1 MPMPK
6 LNSRKQNTP
15 EARTGIN
22 WIVWGSA
29 LSTLVLWTTV
39 NDPFNAPKSWV
50 LSITAF
56 WLLGWVLFQVKDQ
69 CKVETLKWASLLSGF
84 FILTLTLA
92 LIATNNKYIGFFG
105 EYRRRTGYLA
115 YISFTIFF
123 LASAFTFRLN
133 KIVKFEIAGAIT
145 GFLVAAYGAAQHYKH
160 DFAKFANPYNSVIS
174 TLGNP
179 DFAAAV
185 MSIFL
190 LISFGIAIQSK
201 FSIWVRV
208 LAGINV
214 GLLLI
219 TIQYSQVRQGLLT
232 SALGIA
238 IIFIVWLHQKN
249 KFSSYALSGLSL
261 VALLFAVA
269 GMLEKGPLVKY
280 FYKSSVT
287 FRGDYW
293 RAGWRMFIHHPLF
306 GVGLD
311 RYGAY
316 FRQYRDATQ
325 AIRRGPDLISNVAHD
340 VPLQLAA
347 TGGIFLL
354 VAYIALTGF
363 ILWRGIS
370 AIRSTSGS
378 QQVLASVIFAAWVAY
393 EAQSMISI
401 DNIGLAIW
409 GYVLGGAVVGISVR
423 SENIEIRRQKELT
436 QPMVSVGL
444 MLIPLVL
451 TFLLFKSESASYQL
465 QSTRITSAN
474 VTSPAAVALL
484 KKPLSFILQEPN
496 FQIVIAQIYANA
508 GDLNTTRQILE
519 GAVSRDSTN
528 YPATSMLA
536 RLNEIEKKWSAAIA
550 LRNKI
555 AKIDPYNTL
564 NLLELGEDK
573 KSSGDLIGAK
583 NMIPLIDAIDPNGAD
598 AKKAHTE
605 LAG

>member
-1 MPMPK
+1 MLMAK
-6 LNSRKQNTP
+6 LNSRQQNTP
-15 EARTGIN
+15 KARTGIN
-22 WIVWGSA
+22 WIIWGSA
-29 LSTLVLWTTV
+29 LSTLVLWTTI

-69 CKVETLKWASLLSGF
+69 CKVETLKWATMLSGF

-92 LIATNNKYIGFFG
+92 YIATDNKYIGFFG
-105 EYRRRTGYLA
+105 EYQRRTGYLT
-115 YISFTIFF
+115 YISFAIFF

-145 GFLVAAYGAAQHYKH
+145 GFLVAIYGAAQHYKH

-179 DFAAAV
+179 DFAAAA

-201 FSIWVRV
+201 YSIWVRV

-261 VALLFAVA
+261 AALLFAIA

-280 FYKSSVT
+280 FYKPSVT

-311 RYGAY
+311 RYGTY

-325 AIRRGPDLISNVAHD
+325 EIRRGPDLISNAAHN

-354 VAYIALTGF
+354 VAYIALTAF

-378 QQVLASVIFAAWVAY
+378 QQVLVSVIFAAWVAY

-401 DNIGLAIW
+401 DNIGIAIW
-409 GYVLGGAVVGISVR
+409 GYVLGGAVVGVSVR
-423 SENIEIRRQKELT
+423 AENLQMRRQKELT
-436 QPMVSVGL
+436 QPMVSIGL

-451 TFLLFKSESASYQL
+451 SFLLFKSESATYQL
-465 QSTRITSAN
+465 QSRAINASN
-474 VTSPAAVALL
+474 VTSAEAKNLL
-484 KKPLSFILQEPN
+484 KNPLSFGLQEPN
-496 FQIVIAQIYANA
+496 FQIVVAGIYANS
-508 GDLNTTRQILE
+508 GDLNTAQSILE
-519 GAVSRDSTN
+519 RTTASDPTN
-528 YPATSMLA
+528 YPATGILA
-536 RLNEIEKKWSAAIA
+536 RIAEVEKRWSSAIE

-555 AKIDPYNTL
+555 AKFDPYNTA
-564 NLLELGEDK
+564 NLLALGEDQ
-573 KSSGDLIGAK
+573 KSAGNLVGAK
-583 NMIPLIDAIDPNGAD
+583 EVIPLIIAIDPNGPD
-598 AKKAHTE
+598 AKKAHTDF
-605 LAG
+605 AG

>member
-1 MPMPK
+1 MAK
-6 LNSRKQNTP
+6 LSSRQQITP

-22 WIVWGSA
+22 WIIWGSA
-29 LSTLVLWTTV
+29 LSTLVLWTTI

-56 WLLGWVLFQVKDQ
+56 WLLGWVLFQVKDKF
-69 CKVETLKWASLLSGF
+69 KVETLKWATLLSGF

-92 LIATNNKYIGFFG
+92 YIATNNKYIGFFG
-105 EYRRRTGYLA
+105 EYQRRTGYLT
-115 YISFTIFF
+115 YISFAIFF

-133 KIVKFEIAGAIT
+133 KMVRFEIAGAIT
-145 GFLVAAYGAAQHYKH
+145 GFLVAIYGVAQHFKH

-179 DFAAAV
+179 DFAAAA

-190 LISFGIAIQSK
+190 LISFGIALQSK
-201 FSIWVRV
+201 YSIWSRV

-238 IIFIVWLHQKN
+238 IILIVWLHQKN
-249 KFSSYALSGLSL
+249 KFTSYALSGLSFA
-261 VALLFAVA
+261 ALLFAIA
-269 GMLEKGPLVKY
+269 GMLQKGPLVKY
-280 FYKSSVT
+280 FFKSSVT

-325 AIRRGPDLISNVAHD
+325 EIRRGPDLISNAAHN

-354 VAYIALTGF
+354 VAYIALTAF
-363 ILWRGIS
+363 ILWRGIC

-393 EAQSMISI
+393 QAQSMISI
-401 DNIGLAIW
+401 DNIGVAIW
-409 GYVLGGAVVGISVR
+409 GYALGGAVVGISV
-423 SENIEIRRQKELT
+423 SAENMEMMRRKELT
-436 QPMVSVGL
+436 QPMVSFGL

-451 TFLLFKSESASYQL
+451 SFLLFKSESAAYQL
-465 QSTRITSAN
+465 QSTRITSEN

-484 KKPLSFILQEPN
+484 KKPLSFVLQEPN
-496 FQIVIAQIYANA
+496 FQIVTAQMYANA
-508 GDLNTTRQILE
+508 GDLNTTRSILE
-519 GAVSRDSTN
+519 GVVSRDSTN
-528 YPATSMLA
+528 FPATSMLA
-536 RLNEIEKKWSAAIA
+536 RLNEVEKNWSTAIV
-550 LRNKI
+550 LRNRIRKL
-555 AKIDPYNTL
+555 DPYNTL
-564 NLLELGEDK
+564 NLLELGQDK

-583 NMIPLIDAIDPNGAD
+583 NMIPVIDSIDPSGAD
-598 AKKAHTE
+598 AKKAHAE
-605 LAG
+605 LVG

>member
-1 MPMPK
+1 MAK
-6 LNSRKQNTP
+6 LNSRQQNTP
-15 EARTGIN
+15 KARTGIN
-22 WIVWGSA
+22 WIIWGSA
-29 LSTLVLWTTV
+29 LSTLVLWTTI

-69 CKVETLKWASLLSGF
+69 FKVETLKWATLLSGF

-92 LIATNNKYIGFFG
+92 YIATNNKYIGFFG
-105 EYRRRTGYLA
+105 EYQRRTGYLT
-115 YISFTIFF
+115 YISFAIFF

-133 KIVKFEIAGAIT
+133 KIVKIEIAGAIT
-145 GFLVAAYGAAQHYKH
+145 GFLVAIYGAAQHYKH

-179 DFAAAV
+179 DFAAAA

-201 FSIWVRV
+201 YSIWVRV
-208 LAGINV
+208 VAGINA

-232 SALGIA
+232 SALGMA

-261 VALLFAVA
+261 AALLFAIE
-269 GMLEKGPLVKY
+269 GMVEKGPLVKY
-280 FYKSSVT
+280 FYKPSVT

-293 RAGWRMFIHHPLF
+293 RAGWRMFIHHPVF

-325 AIRRGPDLISNVAHD
+325 EIRRGPDLISNAAHN

-354 VAYIALTGF
+354 VAYIALTAF

-370 AIRSTSGS
+370 SIRNTSGS

-401 DNIGLAIW
+401 DNIGIAIW
-409 GYVLGGAVVGISVR
+409 GYVLGGAVVGISVGTEH
-423 SENIEIRRQKELT
+423 SQFRRKGRIA
-436 QPMVSVGL
+436 QPYLSVGL

-451 TFLLFKSESASYQL
+451 SFLLFKSESASFQV
-465 QSTRITSAN
+465 QSAHITSAEIN
-474 VTSPAAVALL
+474 SPASVALL
-484 KKPLSFILQEPN
+484 KKPLSYGLQEPN
-496 FQIVIAQIYANA
+496 FEIVTAQIYANA
-508 GDLNTTRQILE
+508 GKLNTARSLLE
-519 GAVSRDSTN
+519 KLVSSDGSN
-528 YPATSMLA
+528 FPATSMLA
-536 RLNEIEKKWSAAIA
+536 RIAEVQKRWGTAIYF
-550 LRNKI
+550 RKKI
-555 AKIDPYNTL
+555 ARIDPYNTL
-564 NLLELGEDK
+564 NLLELGEDQ
-573 KSSGDLIGAK
+573 KSLGDLVAAK
-583 NMIPLIDAIDPNGAD
+583 AIVPLIDAIDPGGPD
-598 AKKAHTE
+598 AKKAHIE
-605 LAG
+605 LGG

>member
-1 MPMPK
+1 MAK
-6 LNSRKQNTP
+6 LNSRQQNTP

-22 WIVWGSA
+22 WIIWGSA
-29 LSTLVLWTTV
+29 LSTLVLWTTI

-56 WLLGWVLFQVKDQ
+56 WLLGWVLFLVKDQ
-69 CKVETLKWASLLSGF
+69 CKVGTLKWATILSGF

-92 LIATNNKYIGFFG
+92 YIATNNKYIGFFG
-105 EYRRRTGYLA
+105 EYQRRTGYLT
-115 YISFTIFF
+115 YISFAIFF
-123 LASAFTFRLN
+123 LASAFSFRLN
-133 KIVKFEIAGAIT
+133 KMVKFEIAAAIT
-145 GFLVAAYGAAQHYKH
+145 GFLVAIYGVAQHYKH

-179 DFAAAV
+179 DFAAAA

-190 LISFGIAIQSK
+190 LISFGIALQSK
-201 FSIWVRV
+201 YSIWIRV

-232 SALGIA
+232 SALGVAVIL
-238 IIFIVWLHQKN
+238 IVWLHQKN
-249 KFSSYALSGLSL
+249 RFTSYALSCISL
-261 VALLFAVA
+261 AALLFAIA
-269 GMLEKGPLVKY
+269 GMLQKGPLVKY
-280 FYKSSVT
+280 FFKPSVT

-325 AIRRGPDLISNVAHD
+325 EVRRGPDLISNAAHN

-354 VAYIALTGF
+354 AAYIALTAF

-378 QQVLASVIFAAWVAY
+378 EQVLASVVFAAWVAY

-401 DNIGLAIW
+401 DNIGIAIW
-409 GYVLGGAVVGISVR
+409 GYVLGGTVVGISVR
-423 SENIEIRRQKELT
+423 EENIEMRRQKELT

-451 TFLLFKSESASYQL
+451 SFLLFKSESAAYQL
-465 QSTRITSAN
+465 QSTRITPQN

-484 KKPLSFILQEPN
+484 RKPLSFVLQEPN
-496 FQIVIAQIYANA
+496 FQIVTAQIYANA
-508 GDLNTTRQILE
+508 GDLNTTRSVLE

-536 RLNEIEKKWSAAIA
+536 RLNEVEKKWSRAID

-555 AKIDPYNTL
+555 SKIDPYNTL
-564 NLLELGEDK
+564 NLLELGQDK
-573 KSSGDLIGAK
+573 KSSGDLMGAK
-583 NMIPLIDAIDPNGAD
+583 KIIPLIDAIDPNGAD

>member
-1 MPMPK
+1 
-6 LNSRKQNTP
+6 
-15 EARTGIN
+15 
-22 WIVWGSA
+22 
-29 LSTLVLWTTV
+29 
-39 NDPFNAPKSWV
+39 
-50 LSITAF
+50 
-56 WLLGWVLFQVKDQ
+56 
-69 CKVETLKWASLLSGF
+69 
-84 FILTLTLA
+84 
-92 LIATNNKYIGFFG
+92 
-105 EYRRRTGYLA
+105 
-115 YISFTIFF
+115 
-123 LASAFTFRLN
+123 
-133 KIVKFEIAGAIT
+133 
-145 GFLVAAYGAAQHYKH
+145 
-160 DFAKFANPYNSVIS
+160 
-174 TLGNP
+174 
-179 DFAAAV
+179 
-185 MSIFL
+185 
-190 LISFGIAIQSK
+190 
-201 FSIWVRV
+201 
-208 LAGINV
+208 
-214 GLLLI
+214 
-219 TIQYSQVRQGLLT
+219 
-232 SALGIA
+232 
-238 IIFIVWLHQKN
+238 
-249 KFSSYALSGLSL
+249 
-261 VALLFAVA
+261 
-269 GMLEKGPLVKY
+269 MLEKGPLVKY
-280 FYKSSVT
+280 FYKPSVT

-325 AIRRGPDLISNVAHD
+325 EIRRGPDLISNAAHN
-340 VPLQLAA
+340 VPIQLAA

-354 VAYIALTGF
+354 VAYIALTSF

-401 DNIGLAIW
+401 DNIGIAIW

-451 TFLLFKSESASYQL
+451 SFLLFKSESAAYQL
-465 QSTRITSAN
+465 QRTRITSEN

-484 KKPLSFILQEPN
+484 KKPLSFVLQEPN
-496 FQIVIAQIYANA
+496 FQIVTAQIYANA
-508 GDLNTTRQILE
+508 GDLNTTRSILE

-536 RLNEIEKKWSAAIA
+536 RLNEVEKKWSAAID

-583 NMIPLIDAIDPNGAD
+583 NMIPIIDAIDPNGAD

>member
-1 MPMPK
+1 VPMTQ

-15 EARTGIN
+15 EVRSGIN
-22 WIVWGSA
+22 WIIWGSA
-29 LSTLVLWTTV
+29 LSTLVLWTTI

-56 WLLGWVLFQVKDQ
+56 WLSGWVLFQVKDQ
-69 CKVETLKWASLLSGF
+69 LKVETLKWATLLISF

-92 LIATNNKYIGFFG
+92 YFATNNKYIGFFG
-105 EYRRRTGYLA
+105 EYQRRTGYLT
-115 YISFTIFF
+115 YISFAIFF
-123 LASAFTFRLN
+123 LASAFAFRLN
-133 KIVKFEIAGAIT
+133 KIVKFEIAGAVT
-145 GFLVAAYGAAQHYKH
+145 GFLVAIYGVAQHFKH

-174 TLGNP
+174 TIGNP
-179 DFAAAV
+179 DFAAAA

-190 LISFGIAIQSK
+190 LISFGIAIQPKYSTW
-201 FSIWVRV
+201 IRM

-219 TIQYSQVRQGLLT
+219 TIQYSQVRQALFT

-249 KFSSYALSGLSL
+249 KFSSYAICGLSL
-261 VALLFAVA
+261 ATLLFAIA
-269 GMLEKGPLVKY
+269 GMLQKGPLVKY
-280 FYKSSVT
+280 FFKPSVT

-325 AIRRGPDLISNVAHD
+325 EVRRGPDLISNAAHN
-340 VPLQLAA
+340 VPIQLAA

-354 VAYIALTGF
+354 AAYIALTAF

-370 AIRSTSGS
+370 AIRTTDGP
-378 QQVLASVIFAAWVAY
+378 QQILASVIFAAWVAY

-401 DNIGLAIW
+401 DNIGIAIW

-423 SENIEIRRQKELT
+423 AENLQKRRQKELT

-451 TFLLFKSESASYQL
+451 SFLLFKSESAAYQL
-465 QSTRITSAN
+465 QSTRITSEN

-484 KKPLSFILQEPN
+484 KKPLSFVLQEPN
-496 FQIVIAQIYANA
+496 FQMVIAQIYANA
-508 GDLNTTRQILE
+508 GDLKTTRSMLE
-519 GAVSRDSTN
+519 RAVSRDSAN
-528 YPATSMLA
+528 FPAISMLA
-536 RLNEIEKKWSAAIA
+536 RLNEIEKKWSAAID

-555 AKIDPYNTL
+555 AKIDPYNTM

-573 KSSGDLIGAK
+573 KSAGDFIGAR
-583 NMIPLIDAIDPNGAD
+583 NAISSIDAIDPNGAD
-598 AKKAHTE
+598 AKKAHAE

>member
-1 MPMPK
+1 MVMAKSHSP
-6 LNSRKQNTP
+6 KQNSQ
-15 EARTGIN
+15 ESREGIN
-22 WIVWGSA
+22 WIIWGSV
-29 LSTLVLWTTV
+29 LSTLVLWTTI
-39 NDPFNAPKSWV
+39 NDPFNAPKSWI

-69 CKVETLKWASLLSGF
+69 FKVETLKWATLLSGF

-105 EYRRRTGYLA
+105 EYQRRTGYLT
-115 YISFTIFF
+115 YISFALYF

-133 KIVKFEIAGAIT
+133 KIVKLEIAGAVT
-145 GFLVAAYGAAQHYKH
+145 GFLVAVYGVVQHYKH
-160 DFAKFANPYNSVIS
+160 DFTKFVNPYNPVIS

-179 DFAAAV
+179 DFSAAV

-249 KFSSYALSGLSL
+249 RFTSYALSGISL
-261 VALLFAVA
+261 AALLFAIA

-280 FYKSSVT
+280 FYKPSVT

-325 AIRRGPDLISNVAHD
+325 SIRRGPDLISNVAHD

-378 QQVLASVIFAAWVAY
+378 QQVLASVFFAAWIAY

-401 DNIGLAIW
+401 DNIGIAIW

-423 SENIEIRRQKELT
+423 TENTQMRKKKKLT
-436 QPMVSVGL
+436 QPIVSFGL

-451 TFLLFKSESASYQL
+451 SFLLFKSESAAYQL
-465 QSTRITSAN
+465 QSTSITSAN
-474 VTSPAAVALL
+474 VTSPPAVALL
-484 KKPLSFILQEPN
+484 RKPLSFLLQEPN

-508 GDLNTTRQILE
+508 GDLNTTRSILE

-528 YPATSMLA
+528 YPATSILS
-536 RLNEIEKKWSAAIA
+536 RINEIEKKWNAAID
-550 LRNKI
+550 LRNEI

-564 NLLELGEDK
+564 NLLELGEDM
-573 KSSGDLIGAK
+573 KSSGDISGAK
-583 NMIPLIDAIDPNGAD
+583 NMIPRIDAIDPSGAD

>member
-1 MPMPK
+1 MAK
-6 LNSRKQNTP
+6 LNSRQQNTP

-22 WIVWGSA
+22 WIIWGSA
-29 LSTLVLWTTV
+29 LSTLVLWTTI

-69 CKVETLKWASLLSGF
+69 FKVGTLKWATILSGF

-92 LIATNNKYIGFFG
+92 YIATNNKYIGFFG
-105 EYRRRTGYLA
+105 EYQRRTGYLT
-115 YISFTIFF
+115 YISFAIFF
-123 LASAFTFRLN
+123 LASAFSFRLN
-133 KIVKFEIAGAIT
+133 KMVKFEIAAAIT
-145 GFLVAAYGAAQHYKH
+145 GFLVAIYGVAQHYKH

-179 DFAAAV
+179 DFAAAA

-190 LISFGIAIQSK
+190 LISFGIALQSK
-201 FSIWVRV
+201 YSIWIRV

-232 SALGIA
+232 SALGVAVIL
-238 IIFIVWLHQKN
+238 IVWLHQKN
-249 KFSSYALSGLSL
+249 RFTSYALSCISL
-261 VALLFAVA
+261 AALLFAIA
-269 GMLEKGPLVKY
+269 GMLQKGPLVKY
-280 FYKSSVT
+280 FFKPSVT

-325 AIRRGPDLISNVAHD
+325 EVRRGPDLISNAAHN

-354 VAYIALTGF
+354 VAYIALTAF

-378 QQVLASVIFAAWVAY
+378 EQVLASAVFAAWVAY

-401 DNIGLAIW
+401 DNIGIAIW

-423 SENIEIRRQKELT
+423 AENIQIRRQKELR

-444 MLIPLVL
+444 MFIPLVL
-451 TFLLFKSESASYQL
+451 SFLLFKSESAAYQL
-465 QSTRITSAN
+465 QSTRITPQN

-484 KKPLSFILQEPN
+484 RKPLSFVLQEPN
-496 FQIVIAQIYANA
+496 FQIVTAQIYANA
-508 GDLNTTRQILE
+508 GDLNTTRLILE

-536 RLNEIEKKWSAAIA
+536 RLNEVEKKWSKAID

-555 AKIDPYNTL
+555 SKIDPYNTL
-564 NLLELGEDK
+564 NLLELGQDK
-573 KSSGDLIGAK
+573 KSSGDLMGAK
-583 NMIPLIDAIDPNGAD
+583 NIIPLIDAIDPNGAD